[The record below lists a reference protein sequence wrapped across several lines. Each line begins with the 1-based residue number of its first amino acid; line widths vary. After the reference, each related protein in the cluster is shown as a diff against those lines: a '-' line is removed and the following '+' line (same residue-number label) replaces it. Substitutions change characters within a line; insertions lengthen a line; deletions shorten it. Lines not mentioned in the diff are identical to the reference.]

1 MSDYTFVYRNPWGEQ
16 ITSFT
21 EGDIFRMEYMR
32 KENDYGSL
40 ILELPPYF
48 PPGFFKIDGK
58 IEVWRKPAGHNKYLE
73 GNTPFFIRKTIHK
86 TDEQRREVVHILAHD
101 AVQLLDRRL
110 VAYDKGT
117 ANSEITD
124 FADDMMKVIIDKN
137 FISDVDTTRNI
148 ASTYLTLQPQWGLA
162 PSITKDFAWQKILPL
177 FQDICEQSATKGTN
191 LYFDMVYTSPTAVEF
206 RTFIGQ
212 RGIDRGLKSKFPY
225 IVGTDGSG
233 LGYASISFD
242 HTNEATFIYAG
253 GRGPAEDR
261 IFKTAYDND
270 RISQSPFGRIEDFI
284 DSDNSGLDAVQADAD
299 SQLRAKLSKFALNGH
314 IEQGPT
320 STYGIHYGFGDIIVA
335 QYKGYSVDVHLD
347 TVRIEIADKQET
359 ISIFAR
365 NLDEAYY

>member
-1 MSDYTFVYRNPWGEQ
+1 MSDYTFVYRDPWGEQ
-16 ITSFT
+16 ITSLSD
-21 EGDIFRMEYMR
+21 GDIFRMEY
-32 KENDYGSL
+32 YGSL

-48 PPGFFKIDGK
+48 PPGFFKTDGK
-58 IEVWRKPAGHNKYLE
+58 IEVWRTPAGNKQYLE
-73 GNTPFFIRKTIHK
+73 GDTVFFIRKTIYK
-86 TDEQRREVVHILAHD
+86 TDEQGREVVHILAHD
-101 AVQLLDRRL
+101 AVQLLDRRI

-117 ANSEITD
+117 AESEVTD
-124 FADDMMKVIIDKN
+124 FADDMMKVVVDKN

-148 ASTYLTLQPQWGLA
+148 ISTYLTLQPQWGLA
-162 PSITKDFAWQKILPL
+162 PSITKDFAWQKVLPL

-191 LYFDMVYTSPTAVEF
+191 LYFDMVYTSPTSVEF

-212 RGIDRGLKSKFPY
+212 RGVNRGLTSKYPY
-225 IVGTDGSG
+225 IVGTDGFG
-233 LGYASISFD
+233 MGYASISFD

-261 IFKTAYDND
+261 IFKTALDVN

-284 DSDNSGLDAVQADAD
+284 DSDSDVDASIQADAD
-299 SQLRAKLSKFALNGH
+299 AQLRLKLSKFAVNGH

-320 STYGIHYGFGDIIVA
+320 SMYGIHYGFGDIIVA

-347 TVRIEIADKQET
+347 TIRIEIADKQET
-359 ISIFAR
+359 ISIYAR